1 MDLCAVVRLA
11 FPQTR
16 LPNQKSRQEKKIFW
30 LDGMLYQS
38 KPISSGKKKTRTKT
52 QMTVA
57 RSKMRLVQH
66 GGRTNNVS
74 KCTREPAERSRPSS
88 SSSSSS
94 SSSERT

>member
-1 MDLCAVVRLA
+1 MSVSRPLCGCSACPVPR
-11 FPQTR
+11 TR

-57 RSKMRLVQH
+57 RSKMRLGVESLQDEGLDQCSLH
-66 GGRTNNVS
+66 TDDDRRRTA
-74 KCTREPAERSRPSS
+74 TRRG
-88 SSSSSS
+88 
-94 SSSERT
+94 